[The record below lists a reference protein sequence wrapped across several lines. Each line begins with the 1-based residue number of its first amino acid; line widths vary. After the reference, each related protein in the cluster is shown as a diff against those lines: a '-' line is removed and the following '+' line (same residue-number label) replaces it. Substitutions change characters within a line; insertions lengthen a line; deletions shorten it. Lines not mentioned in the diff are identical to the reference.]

1 MQIFDQYAGQKVL
14 HPMSANDVFYSLC
27 IECCEEMVIL
37 LAYE

>member
-1 MQIFDQYAGQKVL
+1 MADQYAGQKALSPV
-14 HPMSANDVFYSLC
+14 SANDVFYSPC